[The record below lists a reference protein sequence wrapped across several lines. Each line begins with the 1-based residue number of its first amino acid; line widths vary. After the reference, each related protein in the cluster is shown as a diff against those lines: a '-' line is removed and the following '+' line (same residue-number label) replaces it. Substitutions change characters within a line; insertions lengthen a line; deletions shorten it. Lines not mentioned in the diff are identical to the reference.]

1 MSSQAALTTNKS
13 FKSLYPQIIIT
24 KLQSKFKFDRNL
36 PNGVKCTVLSSHKF
50 SLGLTFMV
58 ICIKKE
64 KRKKE
69 KRNS

>member
-13 FKSLYPQIIIT
+13 FKSYPQIIIT

-58 ICIKKE
+58 ICIKK
-64 KRKKE
+64 KKKE
-69 KRNS
+69 KKRRNS